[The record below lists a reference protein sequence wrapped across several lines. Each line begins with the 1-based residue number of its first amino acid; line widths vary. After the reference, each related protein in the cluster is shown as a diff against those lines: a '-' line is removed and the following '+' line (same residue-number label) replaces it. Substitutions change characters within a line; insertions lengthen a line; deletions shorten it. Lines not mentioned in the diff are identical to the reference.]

1 MPVTKRP
8 VWCDCAHV
16 GLVQRICVIVAQG
29 RLKGEFKVKLFSV
42 RPCSETDTR
51 CCNEWGRPALRD
63 IGAIQLRGTKAE
75 GRRDSKGRPTAR
87 RFGCHLRNDL
97 ILREFGQ
104 HKALQIQPWI
114 AAPRPNAS
122 RLVETIHRPQRP
134 LEGVSSYL

>member
-1 MPVTKRP
+1 MS
-8 VWCDCAHV
+8 
-16 GLVQRICVIVAQG
+16 
-29 RLKGEFKVKLFSV
+29 GEGPRYGTLELFSCAEQ
-42 RPCSETDTR
+42 RP
-51 CCNEWGRPALRD
+51 
-63 IGAIQLRGTKAE
+63 KAAATQWAA
-75 GRRDSKGRPTAR
+75 PTAR